1 MRESKSMEKIKLFR
15 ELAKRYPKSIKSP
28 GDRIGLMTGKLPNEI
43 NHILLCL
50 DFDEEVL
57 NMVKKM
63 DKKPDLILTHHPF
76 IYGTRARILNRNEI
90 KRRVCESIDALG
102 IPVYS
107 MHTNFDT
114 GRDGMNDALARALN
128 LKDIKQLEFCKMARG
143 GRLETAME
151 IHEFAL
157 YANKCLNLEY
167 SHLIN
172 GGKKTVETVAI
183 VGGGGSRDYQFALKE
198 GYDIFISGDTP
209 HYIRRDVLAAHYNYL
224 DVSHE
229 VERIFMPQMKKV
241 LHEIDPTLKVEIID
255 HEVIPELIK

>member
-1 MRESKSMEKIKLFR
+1 MEKIKLFR
-15 ELAKRYPKSIKSP
+15 ELAKRFPKSIKSP
-28 GDRIGLMTGKLPNEI
+28 GDRVGLMTGKLPNEI

-57 NMVKKM
+57 LKVKKM

-76 IYGTRARILNRNEI
+76 IYGTRARILKRNEI
-90 KRRVCESIDALG
+90 KRHIVEEIDKAR

-114 GRDGMNDALARALN
+114 GRGGMNDALAEALQ
-128 LKDIKQLEFCKMARG
+128 LKNVKQLELCKMARG
-143 GRLETAME
+143 GELEKAME
-151 IHEFAL
+151 IHNFAF
-157 YANKCLNLEY
+157 YANKCLKIEY
-167 SHLIN
+167 SHLIHA
-172 GGKKTVETVAI
+172 GKNEIKSVAI
-183 VGGGGSRDYQFALKE
+183 VGGGGSRDYVYALKE
-198 GYDIFISGDTP
+198 GYDIYISGDTP
-209 HYIRRDVLAAHYNYL
+209 HYIRRDVIAAHYNYL

-229 VERIFMPQMKKV
+229 IERIFMPQMKKI

>member
-1 MRESKSMEKIKLFR
+1 MEKIKLFR
-15 ELAKRYPKSIKSP
+15 ELAKRFPKSIKSR
-28 GDRIGLMTGKLPNEI
+28 GDRIGLMTGKLPDNI

-50 DFDEEVL
+50 DFDGFVL
-57 NMVKKM
+57 EMVKKM

-76 IYGTRARILNRNEI
+76 IYGPRMTVLNHNET
-90 KRRVCESIDALG
+90 KRCVCEAIDKLG

-114 GRDGMNDALARALN
+114 GRDGMNDALAAALKLQN
-128 LKDIKQLEFCKMARG
+128 VRPLEKCKIARG
-143 GRLETAME
+143 GELEKPME

-157 YANKCLNLEY
+157 YANKCLKIEY

-172 GGKKTVETVAI
+172 AGKKIIETVAI
-183 VGGGGSRDYQFALKE
+183 IGGGGSREYSCALKE
-198 GYDIFISGDTP
+198 GYDLYISGDTP
-209 HYIRRDVLAAHYNYL
+209 HYIRRDVIAARYNYL

-229 VERIFMPQMKKV
+229 IERIFMPQMKKI
-241 LHEIDPTLKVEIID
+241 LLEIDPTLEVKIID

>member
-1 MRESKSMEKIKLFR
+1 MEKIKLFR
-15 ELAKRYPKSIKSP
+15 ELAKRFPKSIKSP
-28 GDRIGLMTGKLPNEI
+28 GDRVGLMTGKLPDDI

-57 NMVKKM
+57 LKVKTM

-76 IYGTRARILNRNEI
+76 IYGTRARILKRNEI
-90 KRRVCESIDALG
+90 KRYIVEEIDKLG

-114 GRDGMNDALARALN
+114 GRGGMNDALAEALK
-128 LKDIKQLEFCKMARG
+128 LKNVKQLELCKMARG
-143 GRLETAME
+143 GELEKAME
-151 IHEFAL
+151 IHDFAL
-157 YANKCLNLEY
+157 YANKCLKIEY
-167 SHLIN
+167 SHLIHA
-172 GGKKTVETVAI
+172 GKNEIKSVAI
-183 VGGGGSRDYQFALKE
+183 VGGGGSRDYVYALKE
-198 GYDIFISGDTP
+198 GYDIYISGDTP
-209 HYIRRDVLAAHYNYL
+209 HYIRRDVIAAHYNYL

-229 VERIFMPQMKKV
+229 IERIFMPQMKKI

>member
-1 MRESKSMEKIKLFR
+1 MEKIKLFR
-15 ELAKRYPKSIKSP
+15 ELAKRFPKSIKSP
-28 GDRIGLMTGKLPNEI
+28 GDRVGLMTGKLPDEI

-57 NMVKKM
+57 LKVKTM

-76 IYGTRARILNRNEI
+76 IYGTRARILKRNEI
-90 KRRVCESIDALG
+90 KRHIAEEIDKLG

-114 GRDGMNDALARALN
+114 GRGGMNDALAEALQ
-128 LKDIKQLEFCKMARG
+128 LKNVKQLELCKMARG
-143 GRLETAME
+143 GELEKAME
-151 IHEFAL
+151 IHDFAL
-157 YANKCLNLEY
+157 YANKCLKIEY
-167 SHLIN
+167 SHLIHA
-172 GGKKTVETVAI
+172 GKNEIKSVAI
-183 VGGGGSRDYQFALKE
+183 VGGGGSRDYVYALKE
-198 GYDIFISGDTP
+198 GYDIYISGDTP
-209 HYIRRDVLAAHYNYL
+209 HYIRRDVIAAHYNYL

-229 VERIFMPQMKKV
+229 IERIFMPQMKKI

>member
-1 MRESKSMEKIKLFR
+1 MEKIKLFR
-15 ELAKRYPKSIKSP
+15 ELAKRFPKSIKSP
-28 GDRIGLMTGKLPNEI
+28 GDRVGLMTGKLPDEI

-57 NMVKKM
+57 LKVKTM

-76 IYGTRARILNRNEI
+76 IYGTRVRILKRNEI
-90 KRRVCESIDALG
+90 KRHIVEEIDKAG

-114 GRDGMNDALARALN
+114 GRGGMNDALAEALQ
-128 LKDIKQLEFCKMARG
+128 LKNVKQLELCKMARG
-143 GRLETAME
+143 GELEKAME
-151 IHEFAL
+151 IHDFAL
-157 YANKCLNLEY
+157 YANKCLNIEY
-167 SHLIN
+167 SHLIHA
-172 GGKKTVETVAI
+172 GKDEIKSVAI
-183 VGGGGSRDYQFALKE
+183 VGGGGSRDYVYALKE
-198 GYDIFISGDTP
+198 GYDIYISGDTP
-209 HYIRRDVLAAHYNYL
+209 HYIRRDVIAAHYNYL

-229 VERIFMPQMKKV
+229 IERIFMPQMKKI

>member
-1 MRESKSMEKIKLFR
+1 MEKIKLFR
-15 ELAKRYPKSIKSP
+15 ELAKRFPKSIKSQ
-28 GDRIGLMTGKLPNEI
+28 GDRVGLMTGKLPDEI

-57 NMVKKM
+57 NMVRKM

-76 IYGTRARILNRNEI
+76 IYGTRARILKRNEI
-90 KRRVCESIDALG
+90 KRRIVEGIDELG

-114 GRDGMNDALARALN
+114 GRDGMNDALASALN
-128 LKDIKQLEFCKMARG
+128 LKDVKQLELCRMARG
-143 GRLETAME
+143 GRLERPME

-157 YANKCLNLEY
+157 YANKCLKIEY

-172 GGKKTVETVAI
+172 GGKKEIETVAI
-183 VGGGGSRDYQFALKE
+183 VGGGGSRDYVFALKE
-198 GYDIFISGDTP
+198 GYDIYISGDTP

-229 VERIFMPQMKKV
+229 IERIFMPQMKKI

>member
-1 MRESKSMEKIKLFR
+1 MEKIKLFR
-15 ELAKRYPKSIKSP
+15 ELAKRFPKSIKSP
-28 GDRIGLMTGKLPNEI
+28 GDRVGLMTGKLPDEI

-57 NMVKKM
+57 LKVKTM

-76 IYGTRARILNRNEI
+76 IYGTRARILKRNEI
-90 KRRVCESIDALG
+90 KRHIVEEIDKLG

-114 GRDGMNDALARALN
+114 GRGGMNDALAEALK
-128 LKDIKQLEFCKMARG
+128 LKNVRQLELCKMARG
-143 GRLETAME
+143 GELEKAME
-151 IHEFAL
+151 IHDFAL
-157 YANKCLNLEY
+157 YANKCLKIEY
-167 SHLIN
+167 SHLIHA
-172 GGKKTVETVAI
+172 GKNEIKSVAI
-183 VGGGGSRDYQFALKE
+183 VGGGGSRDYVYALKE
-198 GYDIFISGDTP
+198 GYDIYISGDTP
-209 HYIRRDVLAAHYNYL
+209 HYIRRDVIAAHYNYL

-229 VERIFMPQMKKV
+229 IERIFMPQMKKI

>member
-1 MRESKSMEKIKLFR
+1 MEKIKLFR
-15 ELAKRYPKSIKSP
+15 ALAKRFPKSIKSR
-28 GDRIGLMTGKLPNEI
+28 GDRIGLMTGKLPENI

-76 IYGTRARILNRNEI
+76 IYGTRARILNHNEV
-90 KRRVCESIDALG
+90 KKYVCDEIDKLG

-107 MHTNFDT
+107 MHTNFDA
-114 GRDGMNDALARALN
+114 GNGGMNDALAEALK
-128 LKDIKQLEFCKMARG
+128 LKNVHPLEFVPMARG
-143 GRLETAME
+143 GELEKPME

-157 YANKCLNLEY
+157 HANKCLKVDY

-172 GGKKTVETVAI
+172 GGTKTIKKVAI
-183 VGGGGSRDYQFALKE
+183 VGGAGSREMYAVMKE
-198 GYDIFISGDTP
+198 GFDIFISGDIP
-209 HYIRRDVLAAHYNYL
+209 HHARREVLAYHFNFL
-224 DVSHE
+224 DMSHE
-229 VERIFMPQMKKV
+229 IERIFMPQMKKI
-241 LHEIDPTLKVEIID
+241 LLEIDPTLHVEIVD

>member
-1 MRESKSMEKIKLFR
+1 METIKLFR
-15 ELAKRYPKSIKSP
+15 ELAKRFPKSIKSR
-28 GDRIGLMTGKLPNEI
+28 GDRIGLMTGKLPDQI

-57 NMVKKM
+57 NMVRKM
-63 DKKPDLILTHHPF
+63 EKKPDLILTHHPF
-76 IYGTRARILNRNEI
+76 IYGPRQHVLKRSEI
-90 KRRVCESIDALG
+90 KRNVCEGIDALG

-128 LKDIKQLEFCKMARG
+128 LQDIKRLELCPMARG
-143 GRLETAME
+143 GRLEKPME

-157 YANKCLNLEY
+157 YANKCLKVEY

-172 GGKKTVETVAI
+172 AGKKIIETVAI
-183 VGGGGSRDYQFALKE
+183 IGGGGSREYSCALKE
-198 GYDIFISGDTP
+198 GYDIYISGDTP
-209 HYIRRDVLAAHYNYL
+209 HYIRRDVIAAHYNYL

-229 VERIFMPQMKKV
+229 IERIFMPQMKKI
-241 LHEIDPTLKVEIID
+241 LLEIDPTLEVEIID